1 MSVCDCICARARAR
15 RRDTGGRGQSSCAL
29 RCFTPG
35 RFCKRPR
42 AWRSYPC
49 RPRTG
54 RGVLGPRPP
63 QPGGGGEVLCLG
75 LCVPDCAAAPS
86 PVFCRDLRPRL
97 LPPGLSG
104 AQTRPSVS
112 TSQRQTKMFNTSVS
126 ASPVAASPSPFLFS
140 AFTSPRLE
148 SQRGAGAPT

>member
-1 MSVCDCICARARAR
+1 MCVIVSVRARARAVGTR
-15 RRDTGGRGQSSCAL
+15 EGGGRVRVRFAAL
-29 RCFTPG
+29 LQEDFANAREPG
-35 RFCKRPR
+35 EATHAAR
-42 AWRSYPC
+42 ARVGACWVP
-49 RPRTG
+49 
-54 RGVLGPRPP
+54 GPHSR
-63 QPGGGGEVLCLG
+63 GGGEVLCLG

>member
-1 MSVCDCICARARAR
+1 MCASLLYSRKILQTPESLEKLPMPPAHGSGRAGSQAP
-15 RRDTGGRGQSSCAL
+15 TA
-29 RCFTPG
+29 
-35 RFCKRPR
+35 
-42 AWRSYPC
+42 
-49 RPRTG
+49 
-54 RGVLGPRPP
+54 
-63 QPGGGGEVLCLG
+63 GGGGEVLCLG